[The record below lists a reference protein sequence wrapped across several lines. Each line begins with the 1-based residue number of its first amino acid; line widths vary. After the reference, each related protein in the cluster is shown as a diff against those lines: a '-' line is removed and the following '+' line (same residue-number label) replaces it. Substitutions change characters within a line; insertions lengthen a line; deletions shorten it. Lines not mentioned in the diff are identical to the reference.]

1 MTYRVELTNRAKRD
15 LRQIYQHIHAEDSE
29 QAIAWFNGLESA
41 VYSLAEHPD
50 RCPVTPENKKLLHL
64 LYGNK
69 PHIYRIIYRVNAR
82 PQIVKVLHIR
92 HGARDAAHSL

>member
-50 RCPVTPENKKLLHL
+50 RCPVTPENKKLLICFTETNL
-64 LYGNK
+64 
-69 PHIYRIIYRVNAR
+69 ISTESSIA
-82 PQIVKVLHIR
+82 
-92 HGARDAAHSL
+92 